1 MALDTANKRR
11 SVQGYTLTP
20 IAPIP
25 DGSIDAFD
33 RAQMAWLYSGIESA
47 AAVVTDTPT
56 ALLRG
61 IRKLAARFGTYGAGT
76 VKRPAALSGGARNSE
91 PPVYLSGVMMAI
103 LLPGNQ
109 AAREHLAALGSD
121 RARKLGYV
129 APGVDTTDGDVWE
142 IGGETYVVDGVE
154 AITDCR
160 VCALSV
166 YRRGA

>member
-76 VKRPAALSGGARNSE
+76 VKRPAALSGGARNSD

-109 AAREHLAALGSD
+109 AGRDHLAALGSD

-154 AITDCR
+154 AITDCK

>member
-1 MALDTANKRR
+1 MFPSSYFPNAYFPASYFPKT
-11 SVQGYTLTP
+11 G
-20 IAPIP
+20 
-25 DGSIDAFD
+25 
-33 RAQMAWLYSGIESA
+33 A
-47 AAVVTDTPT
+47 AAVVSDTPT

-76 VKRPAALSGGARNSE
+76 VKRPAALTGGARNSE

-109 AAREHLAALGSD
+109 AARDQLIALGSD

>member
-1 MALDTANKRR
+1 M
-11 SVQGYTLTP
+11 S
-20 IAPIP
+20 
-25 DGSIDAFD
+25 
-33 RAQMAWLYSGIESA
+33 
-47 AAVVTDTPT
+47 DTPT

-61 IRKLAARFGTYGAGT
+61 IRTLAARFGTYGAGT

-154 AITDCR
+154 AITDCK

>member
-1 MALDTANKRR
+1 MFPSSYFANAYFPASYFPKT
-11 SVQGYTLTP
+11 G
-20 IAPIP
+20 
-25 DGSIDAFD
+25 
-33 RAQMAWLYSGIESA
+33 A
-47 AAVVTDTPT
+47 AAVVSDTPT

-76 VKRPAALSGGARNSE
+76 VKRPAALSGGARNSN
-91 PPVYLSGVMMAI
+91 PPVHLSGVMMAI

-109 AAREHLAALGSD
+109 AAREQMAVLGRD

-129 APGVDTTDGDVWE
+129 APGVDTRDGDVWE
-142 IGGETYVVDGVE
+142 VGGETYVVEGME

-160 VCALSV
+160 VCALSA

>member
-1 MALDTANKRR
+1 M
-11 SVQGYTLTP
+11 S
-20 IAPIP
+20 
-25 DGSIDAFD
+25 
-33 RAQMAWLYSGIESA
+33 
-47 AAVVTDTPT
+47 DTPT

-61 IRKLAARFGTYGAGT
+61 IRTLAARFGTYGAGT

-109 AAREHLAALGSD
+109 AARDQLIALGSD

-154 AITDCR
+154 AITDCK

>member
-47 AAVVTDTPT
+47 AAVVSDTPT

-76 VKRPAALSGGARNSE
+76 VKRPAALSGAARNSD

-109 AAREHLAALGSD
+109 AARDHLAALGSD

-154 AITDCR
+154 AITDCK
-160 VCALSV
+160 VCALST